1 MLNDAVSSDHGI
13 LQSFLATSFEGLA
26 EAGGIL
32 SFTREPA
39 GEPVVSLQVADLA
52 LVCHRVLQHAYQPH
66 GYRRER
72 LIPRFIELPRK
83 ILSG

>member
-1 MLNDAVSSDHGI
+1 MPMLGFLARRTRKITEVLKQHMMLNDAVSSDHGI

-52 LVCHRVLQHAYQPH
+52 LVCHRVLQHAD
-66 GYRRER
+66 
-72 LIPRFIELPRK
+72 
-83 ILSG
+83 